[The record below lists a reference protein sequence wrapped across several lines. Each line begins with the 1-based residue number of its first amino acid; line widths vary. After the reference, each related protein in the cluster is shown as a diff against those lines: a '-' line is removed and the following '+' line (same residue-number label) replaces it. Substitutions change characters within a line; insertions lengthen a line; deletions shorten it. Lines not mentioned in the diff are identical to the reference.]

1 MFSALFIRFI
11 GFESNIGMVSSILFG
26 AIICCS
32 SAIAGDNMQDLK
44 TGYLLNATPWK
55 QQVMQIIGVV
65 SSALTITFVL
75 NVLHTA
81 YGIGSPTLRAP
92 QANLM
97 KAVVEGVFNES
108 LPWNW
113 IYMGIVIGLIIII
126 LDIIQEQR
134 KSSFRFPVLAVAVG
148 IYLPIS
154 LSVPI
159 FIGSIISA
167 NSTDIIF
174 VVVGRALQG
183 GGAISAVLMAFLA
196 DSVSE
201 QSRAK
206 ANAFVGFQI
215 GLAFMIS
222 LIIGPIITSSA
233 GLSGLFWVIGL
244 LSIVAILIVFTLP
257 YAKPIKYYSLSIA
270 TFSEVLNPKLLRL
283 DFSIFSLHM
292 ILSSGFIVMPLLI
305 VENNIVTMADNWQL
319 YIPAMLFSFIG
330 MLPLIILSEKYK
342 KTTSILLFCIAILI
356 LSQGM
361 FFTLNLNFS
370 VFLVILT
377 IFFVAFNSIEA
388 ILPSLLSRT
397 ASISKRG
404 LAMGIFS
411 TSQFLGTFFGGAIG
425 GLIYNIY
432 DLNSVFLLTIFVAI
446 IWWFI
451 MIAFPHKVETLQ
463 E

>member
-1 MFSALFIRFI
+1 MNSTERLFTFKVSLIMGVRMLGLFMLFPVMSVYAGEYDHSSPLLIGLAIGIYGLTQALFQIPFGYFSDRY
-11 GFESNIGMVSSILFG
+11 GRKPLLIL
-26 AIICCS
+26 
-32 SAIAGDNMQDLK
+32 
-44 TGYLLNATPWK
+44 
-55 QQVMQIIGVV
+55 
-65 SSALTITFVL
+65 
-75 NVLHTA
+75 
-81 YGIGSPTLRAP
+81 
-92 QANLM
+92 
-97 KAVVEGVFNES
+97 
-108 LPWNW
+108 
-113 IYMGIVIGLIIII
+113 GLCI
-126 LDIIQEQR
+126 
-134 KSSFRFPVLAVAVG
+134 F
-148 IYLPIS
+148 
-154 LSVPI
+154 
-159 FIGSIISA
+159 FIGSILSA

-215 GLAFMIS
+215 GLAFMLS
-222 LIIGPIITSSA
+222 LIIGPIITSWA

-244 LSIVAILIVFTLP
+244 LSVVAILIVFTMP
-257 YAKPIKYYSLSIA
+257 YVRPIKYYSLSIA
-270 TFSEVLNPKLLRL
+270 AFSEVLNSKLLRL
-283 DFSIFSLHM
+283 DFSIFCLHM

-305 VENNIVTMADNWQL
+305 VENNIVTMVHNWHL

-330 MLPLIILSEKYK
+330 MFPLIILSEKYK
-342 KTTSILLFCIAILI
+342 KTKPILLLCIAILI

-361 FFTLNLNFS
+361 FFTLNLNFL

-397 ASISKRG
+397 VSTSKRG

-432 DLNSVFLLTIFVAI
+432 DLNSVFLLSIFMAI

-451 MIAFPHKVETLQ
+451 MIGFPHKIEKLK